1 MEYSHFLFSKLY
13 SLNFPED
20 DELEYDLLF
29 DKLGELYEDYVNSD
43 FNSSYTDEHSCMVN
57 YFLDL
62 RSKYINEQH
71 K

>member
-13 SLNFPED
+13 DLHFPED
-20 DELEYDLLF
+20 NELEYDLLF
-29 DKLGELYEDYVNSD
+29 EKLGGLYEDYINSD

-62 RSKYINEQH
+62 RLKHINEQH
-71 K
+71 S